1 VSAWRPPDRA
11 ARLAA
16 PALALAGL
24 AFLAAVTLSTISA
37 PGLQYDEALFVNAAL
52 GGDHPHQGFIE
63 DEVGGVPTLLMPY
76 IGALKAWLYFPVFEL
91 FGVSPGTVRAPMV
104 AAALAAVALVAL
116 LAWRLFGAWAAAG
129 VALLLATDPAFAT
142 MTKADWG
149 PVALSALLRAGAL
162 LAFFSWVRTGRA
174 RWAWA
179 LVACLSLGLFNKLD
193 FALFAV
199 GLGVAALVVHARPML
214 RHVRAA
220 PLPHALAG
228 TALAAVL
235 VAVWVF
241 IARPASELDLG
252 AETLPAGERIEQLW
266 TQLTTTFDSSVLV
279 GYMTD
284 LPSGE
289 GTFAEHLLLP
299 VLVAAAALA
308 LWGAVAARRAPA
320 TDERR
325 LEPARVAGTL
335 VVIAVVMVA
344 GLALTPEA
352 TGPHHAIL
360 LWPLP
365 QLAAVT
371 VVVALARVPRPR
383 VALAAAGAAAA
394 VLAALVVSQAV
405 VALDQRSTFAA
416 GRSWSPIWSTEIY
429 TATEAVAAEAPRLD
443 AVVATDWGVG
453 NQLFALGGEPVRA
466 RFADQWA
473 AFVEGADPAARQ
485 AIGEAH
491 LRGKRTAVVLHV
503 PGQEIM
509 EGTTANTER
518 WFQSFAPRRGIR
530 ELYRGRQLLAYVV
543 DDRA

>member
-193 FALFAV
+193 FALFAA
-199 GLGVAALVVHARPML
+199 GLGSPRSWCTRGPCSATCVPRRCPT
-214 RHVRAA
+214 RSR
-220 PLPHALAG
+220 G
-228 TALAAVL
+228 RRSRRCS
-235 VAVWVF
+235 WRSGCSSRG
-241 IARPASELDLG
+241 RPASSTWE
-252 AETLPAGERIEQLW
+252 PRRC
-266 TQLTTTFDSSVLV
+266 
-279 GYMTD
+279 
-284 LPSGE
+284 
-289 GTFAEHLLLP
+289 
-299 VLVAAAALA
+299 
-308 LWGAVAARRAPA
+308 RRAS
-320 TDERR
+320 
-325 LEPARVAGTL
+325 G
-335 VVIAVVMVA
+335 
-344 GLALTPEA
+344 
-352 TGPHHAIL
+352 
-360 LWPLP
+360 
-365 QLAAVT
+365 
-371 VVVALARVPRPR
+371 
-383 VALAAAGAAAA
+383 
-394 VLAALVVSQAV
+394 S
-405 VALDQRSTFAA
+405 SSC
-416 GRSWSPIWSTEIY
+416 GRS
-429 TATEAVAAEAPRLD
+429 
-443 AVVATDWGVG
+443 
-453 NQLFALGGEPVRA
+453 
-466 RFADQWA
+466 
-473 AFVEGADPAARQ
+473 
-485 AIGEAH
+485 
-491 LRGKRTAVVLHV
+491 
-503 PGQEIM
+503 
-509 EGTTANTER
+509 
-518 WFQSFAPRRGIR
+518 
-530 ELYRGRQLLAYVV
+530 
-543 DDRA
+543 